1 MPTSA
6 RAMLDRESL
15 ILRFALNPPA
25 QRQDIADVQAR
36 LSLVLPQA
44 YVDFLLVCNGLAASG
59 GLALHGIESLPGRNE
74 DYAVPA
80 SLPGHFMIGDDSGGQ
95 AILIDAGGRIFE
107 VGMGVMDARFL
118 EQSADSLEDL
128 LVNKQ
133 GLTLGE
139 R

>member
-1 MPTSA
+1 
-6 RAMLDRESL
+6 MLDKKPL
-15 ILRFALNPPA
+15 MARFALNPPA
-25 QRQDIADVQAR
+25 QRQDIADLQSR
-36 LSLVLPQA
+36 MSLVLPQA
-44 YVDFLLVCNGLAASG
+44 YVDFLQVCNGLTSSG
-59 GLALHGIESLPGRNE
+59 GLVLHEIDALPARNQ
-74 DYAVPA
+74 DYEVPEYLA
-80 SLPGHFMIGDDSGGQ
+80 GYFMIGDDSGGQ
-95 AILIDAGGRIFE
+95 AILIDAEGRIFE